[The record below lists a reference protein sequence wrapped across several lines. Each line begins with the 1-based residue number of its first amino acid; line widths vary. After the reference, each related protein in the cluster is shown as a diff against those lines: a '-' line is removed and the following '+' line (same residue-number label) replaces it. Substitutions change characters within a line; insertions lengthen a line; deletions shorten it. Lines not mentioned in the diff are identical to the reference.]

1 MGIKSIYL
9 SVLQVEKVFYLSQIT
24 ENSHNRLWVPDHLI
38 TIQNMADFVELA
50 LVVGDMH
57 IPQRAIGIPEKFQ
70 RLLVPNKMQHVL
82 CTGNLTSKEQID
94 ELRALAP
101 NVHVVRGS
109 FDDDASHPESKIITI
124 GQFKV
129 GLISG
134 HEVVPWGDTHGLAM
148 FQRKLDV
155 DILISGHTH
164 KQEVVEFETGKKW
177 LINPGSIT
185 GAYSNL
191 TTDVTPSFMLLALQG
206 MFFFDHFP
214 SIMIL
219 MIVVFF

>member
-1 MGIKSIYL
+1 MS
-9 SVLQVEKVFYLSQIT
+9 
-24 ENSHNRLWVPDHLI
+24 
-38 TIQNMADFVELA
+38 DFVELA

-57 IPQRAIGIPEKFQ
+57 IPQRSMAIPSNFQ

-109 FDDDASHPESKIITI
+109 FDEDASHPESKVITI

-134 HEVVPWGDTHGLAM
+134 HDVVPWGDTHSLAM
-148 FQRKLDV
+148 LQRKLDV

-164 KQEVVEFETGKKW
+164 KSEVIEFEPGKRW
-177 LINPGSIT
+177 LLNPGSIT

-206 MFFFDHFP
+206 AKVVIYVYKLTP
-214 SIMIL
+214 SGE
-219 MIVVFF
+219 VDVKKVEFTKQS

>member
-1 MGIKSIYL
+1 
-9 SVLQVEKVFYLSQIT
+9 
-24 ENSHNRLWVPDHLI
+24 
-38 TIQNMADFVELA
+38 MADFVELA

-206 MFFFDHFP
+206 MIFFDRFR

-219 MIVVFF
+219 MIVDFF